1 MEFGVVGC
9 GCDGV
14 DTGWASLSL
23 YPQLGQNVA
32 PSATCAPH
40 FGQKLID
47 FWLYLF
53 QCIAVTVAV
62 GVGGYHNKV
71 NDGPDSATAERYKH
85 QYTCNYVSGIE
96 SVNAQ

>member
-1 MEFGVVGC
+1 MWFGVVGC

-23 YPQLGQNVA
+23 YPQLRQNVA

-71 NDGPDSATAERYKH
+71 NDEPTKMQR
-85 QYTCNYVSGIE
+85 I
-96 SVNAQ
+96 NAISHLSSLVEAGWF